1 MLSRPSPPRSDAEDR
16 HRIISELLTRTAAA
30 EQLDEDLWAMIVTRS
45 FGHPDPAIRWLEE
58 DELRLLG
65 GLDAC
70 LALIRANLPGW
81 RVRLVCN
88 GKARPRAS
96 CDRWG
101 HWPGPSEG
109 ATEGLALCA
118 ALLRG
123 LLSEVEASLGS
134 TAPAQRRTTALMRSL
149 RHYGR
154 AGSWKLFRPWPLI
167 TGGRGT
173 A

>member
-1 MLSRPSPPRSDAEDR
+1 MLSRPPPPCGDVEDR
-16 HRIISELLTRTAAA
+16 HKVISELLTRTAAA
-30 EQLDEDLWAMIVTRS
+30 GQLDEDLWAMIVTRS
-45 FGHPDPAIRWLEE
+45 FGHPAAAIQWLKE

-81 RVRLVCN
+81 RVRLVCRD
-88 GKARPRAS
+88 KARPRAS

-109 ATEGLALCA
+109 ATEGLALCT

-123 LLSEVEASLGS
+123 LLSEVEASLES
-134 TAPAQRRTTALMRSL
+134 TAPAQRWTTALTRSL

-154 AGSWKLFRPWPLI
+154 AGPWKLFRPWPLI
-167 TGGRGT
+167 AGGKG
-173 A
+173 AA